1 MKKRTLTILLIIPF
15 IISLLTFVSIQ
26 ILDNQVA
33 SDILGIQWNYKEN
46 EGFQIDPDNG
56 YELEAEPIIDPNLIL
71 ANGNDLIWYSKKENE
86 ADPDCVSIEQK
97 NDKFFLYALEEGE
110 VEIYCSNARKTV
122 SRHFKA
128 TIFEDG
134 AMVINPM
141 RKGSGKSVTGK
152 KVYGLYDLAYTDVR
166 QGASY

>member
-86 ADPDCVSIEQK
+86 SDPDCVSIEQ
-97 NDKFFLYALEEGE
+97 
-110 VEIYCSNARKTV
+110 
-122 SRHFKA
+122 
-128 TIFEDG
+128 
-134 AMVINPM
+134 
-141 RKGSGKSVTGK
+141 
-152 KVYGLYDLAYTDVR
+152 
-166 QGASY
+166 